1 MLYILNS
8 IHLRFIVIA
17 IALGLSACG
26 SEDSAA
32 PATGASAITFNGLWT
47 GITEENIT
55 AIIEVPTFLL
65 FDQDTVYILRED
77 EAQIGTYEVA
87 ENGLIDLDTDVYS
100 YANPDTDNN
109 FFIGVDSTQN
119 LTLSALIVT
128 EEDMVINYNTATRAG
143 RSTLAL
149 DTGQT
154 ASITTST
161 VAGAWKTTNSTM
173 QISSAGIFSGWD
185 ANTSCQWEGRL
196 SSLNSTLLRL
206 NIERENCTEFNI
218 NGTQNA
224 EGIAFIDG
232 DSILH
237 FLALDNNDF
246 LWMQFTEEGTT
257 AAAAP

>member
-1 MLYILNS
+1 
-8 IHLRFIVIA
+8 
-17 IALGLSACG
+17 
-26 SEDSAA
+26 
-32 PATGASAITFNGLWT
+32 
-47 GITEENIT
+47 
-55 AIIEVPTFLL
+55 
-65 FDQDTVYILRED
+65 
-77 EAQIGTYEVA
+77 
-87 ENGLIDLDTDVYS
+87 
-100 YANPDTDNN
+100 
-109 FFIGVDSTQN
+109 
-119 LTLSALIVT
+119 
-128 EEDMVINYNTATRAG
+128 MVINYNTATRAG